1 MYTVIVHI
9 NNEDPVLGEVE
20 DLPQP
25 ADQII
30 MLKNP
35 RKKDGK
41 DVHYLEPNVNLVIW
55 PFHRITFIEIIQDV
69 EEDEIISF
77 VRE

>member
-1 MYTVIVHI
+1 MITVIVHI
-9 NNEDPVLGEVE
+9 NNEDPIMGEVE
-20 DLPQP
+20 ELPQP
-25 ADQII
+25 SDHII

-55 PFHRITFIEIIQDV
+55 PFHRITFIELIQDV

>member
-1 MYTVIVHI
+1 MITVIVHI
-9 NNEDPVLGEVE
+9 NNEDPIMGEVE
-20 DLPQP
+20 QLPQP
-25 ADQII
+25 SDQII

-55 PFHRITFIEIIQDV
+55 PFHRITFIELIQDV

>member
-1 MYTVIVHI
+1 MITVIVHI
-9 NNEDPVLGEVE
+9 NNEDPIMGEVE
-20 DLPQP
+20 ELPQP
-25 ADQII
+25 SDQII

-55 PFHRITFIEIIQDV
+55 PFHRITFIELIQDV
-69 EEDEIISF
+69 KEDEIISF

>member
-1 MYTVIVHI
+1 MITVIVHI
-9 NNEDPVLGEVE
+9 NNEDPIMGEVE
-20 DLPQP
+20 ELPQP
-25 ADQII
+25 SDQII

-41 DVHYLEPNVNLVIW
+41 DVQYLEPNVNLVIW
-55 PFHRITFIEIIQDV
+55 PFHRITFIELIQDV

>member
-1 MYTVIVHI
+1 MITIIVHI
-9 NNEDPVLGEVE
+9 NNEDPVVGEVE
-20 DLPQP
+20 DLPKP
-25 ADQII
+25 SDQII

-41 DVHYLEPNVNLVIW
+41 DIHYLEPNVNIVIW
-55 PFHRITFIEIIQDV
+55 PFHRVTFIELIQDV
-69 EEDEIISF
+69 EEDQIISF

>member
-1 MYTVIVHI
+1 MFTIIVHI
-9 NNEDPVLGEVE
+9 NNEDPIVGEVE
-20 DLPQP
+20 ELPQRT
-25 ADQII
+25 DQII

>member
-1 MYTVIVHI
+1 MITVIVHI
-9 NNEDPVLGEVE
+9 NNEDPIMGEVE
-20 DLPQP
+20 ELPQP
-25 ADQII
+25 TDQII

-55 PFHRITFIEIIQDV
+55 PFHRITFIELIQDIK
-69 EEDEIISF
+69 EDEIISF